1 MTGLWFEGQKY
12 YPRSLSP
19 ACEGRGLPLFEA
31 ARRWLD
37 QYFAG
42 REPDIAVPLHFTG
55 TAFQNEVW
63 ALLCEI
69 PYGRTST
76 YGEIAARLAAKRGV
90 PHLSAQAVG
99 GAVGRN
105 KISLLVPCHRVIG
118 ANGSLT
124 AMQAAWTAKP
134 ASWPWNIPPRK
145 APRRDEGIP
154 PYGCPGGRSRS
165 GLARNI
171 KFIRRGGIYP
181 ARGVCPIAGFP
192 GAQCAPLHRV
202 ARQGWVRGW
211 PQASRRFCLPCQR
224 EVARPK
230 AVTEGLPYGWL
241 PFKRSGMP
249 VGVPCGGLSLE

>member
-1 MTGLWFEGQKY
+1 MLYTSCYSSPLGQLLLAGDEAGLTGLWFEGQKY
-12 YPRSLSP
+12 YPRSLPP
-19 ACEGRGLPLFEA
+19 AYEARGLPLFEA

-69 PYGRTST
+69 PYGRTAT

-124 AMQAAWTAKP
+124 GYAGGLD
-134 ASWPWNIPPRK
+134 RK
-145 APRRDEGIP
+145 ARLLALERTAP
-154 PYGCPGGRSRS
+154 PCTPAYGRLKACG
-165 GLARNI
+165 
-171 KFIRRGGIYP
+171 
-181 ARGVCPIAGFP
+181 
-192 GAQCAPLHRV
+192 PLV
-202 ARQGWVRGW
+202 
-211 PQASRRFCLPCQR
+211 
-224 EVARPK
+224 
-230 AVTEGLPYGWL
+230 
-241 PFKRSGMP
+241 
-249 VGVPCGGLSLE
+249 

>member
-1 MTGLWFEGQKY
+1 MLYTSCYSSPLGQLLLAGDEAGLTGLWFEGQKY
-12 YPRSLSP
+12 YPRSLPP
-19 ACEGRGLPLFEA
+19 ACEARGLPLFEA

-69 PYGRTST
+69 PYGRTAT

-124 AMQAAWTAKP
+124 GYAGGLD
-134 ASWPWNIPPRK
+134 RK
-145 APRRDEGIP
+145 ARL
-154 PYGCPGGRSRS
+154 
-165 GLARNI
+165 LALEHT
-171 KFIRRGGIYP
+171 
-181 ARGVCPIAGFP
+181 V
-192 GAQCAPLHRV
+192 
-202 ARQGWVRGW
+202 
-211 PQASRRFCLPCQR
+211 PQATP
-224 EVARPK
+224 AYGRPK
-230 AVTEGLPYGWL
+230 A
-241 PFKRSGMP
+241 
-249 VGVPCGGLSLE
+249 CGPLV

>member
-1 MTGLWFEGQKY
+1 MLYTSCYSSPLGQLLLAGDEAGLTGLWFEGQKY
-12 YPRSLSP
+12 YPHSLPP
-19 ACEGRGLPLFEA
+19 ACEARGLPLFEA

-69 PYGRTST
+69 PYGRTAT

-124 AMQAAWTAKP
+124 GYAGGLD
-134 ASWPWNIPPRK
+134 RK
-145 APRRDEGIP
+145 ARLLALERTAPQGTP
-154 PYGCPGGRSRS
+154 AYGRLKACG
-165 GLARNI
+165 
-171 KFIRRGGIYP
+171 
-181 ARGVCPIAGFP
+181 
-192 GAQCAPLHRV
+192 PLV
-202 ARQGWVRGW
+202 
-211 PQASRRFCLPCQR
+211 
-224 EVARPK
+224 
-230 AVTEGLPYGWL
+230 
-241 PFKRSGMP
+241 
-249 VGVPCGGLSLE
+249 

>member
-1 MTGLWFEGQKY
+1 MLYTSCYSSPLGQLLLAGDEAGLTGLWFEGQKY
-12 YPRSLSP
+12 YPHSLSP
-19 ACEGRGLPLFEA
+19 AYEARGLPLFEA

-69 PYGRTST
+69 PYGRTAT

-124 AMQAAWTAKP
+124 GYAGGLD
-134 ASWPWNIPPRK
+134 RK
-145 APRRDEGIP
+145 ARLLALERAAP
-154 PYGCPGGRSRS
+154 PCTPAYG
-165 GLARNI
+165 
-171 KFIRRGGIYP
+171 
-181 ARGVCPIAGFP
+181 
-192 GAQCAPLHRV
+192 
-202 ARQGWVRGW
+202 
-211 PQASRRFCLPCQR
+211 
-224 EVARPK
+224 RPK
-230 AVTEGLPYGWL
+230 A
-241 PFKRSGMP
+241 
-249 VGVPCGGLSLE
+249 CGPLV